1 MFSFTDFLILI
12 EVGCLLTLL
21 HGLLQFLAVT
31 AGLVGL
37 LSHLIFAVSRIGL
50 GLALNDG
57 SPFIDSPVTI
67 RRIVPLIVVGEG
79 VELTT
84 LVFEW
89 LLNALRVDFQRI
101 NQVVRHLGEERILFN
116 YWLKLKSETT

>member
-1 MFSFTDFLILI
+1 M
-12 EVGCLLTLL
+12 
-21 HGLLQFLAVT
+21 
-31 AGLVGL
+31 
-37 LSHLIFAVSRIGL
+37 
-50 GLALNDG
+50 
-57 SPFIDSPVTI
+57 TI

-101 NQVVRHLGEERILFN
+101 NQVVRHLGEENFI
-116 YWLKLKSETT
+116 

>member
-1 MFSFTDFLILI
+1 M
-12 EVGCLLTLL
+12 
-21 HGLLQFLAVT
+21 
-31 AGLVGL
+31 
-37 LSHLIFAVSRIGL
+37 
-50 GLALNDG
+50 ALDDG

-67 RRIVPLIVVGEG
+67 RRIVPLIVVGKG
-79 VELTT
+79 VEFTT

-116 YWLKLKSETT
+116 YWQSSNQKQL